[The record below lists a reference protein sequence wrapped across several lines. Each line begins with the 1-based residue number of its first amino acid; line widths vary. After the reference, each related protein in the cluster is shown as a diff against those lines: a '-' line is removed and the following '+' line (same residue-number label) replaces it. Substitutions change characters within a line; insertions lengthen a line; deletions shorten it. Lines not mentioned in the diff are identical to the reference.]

1 MAVDGYCC
9 WSFDTRDGGD
19 MGLPCVIEPELTI
32 VGRDDRDPND
42 WWYCCWTYDCQLRS
56 TFDDDDVDDWLVWW
70 WALFECGCKANGSRT
85 FGDVSCVWLD
95 DEWCCSLLDI
105 GSSFG
110 DIL

>member
-1 MAVDGYCC
+1 
-9 WSFDTRDGGD
+9 
-19 MGLPCVIEPELTI
+19 
-32 VGRDDRDPND
+32 
-42 WWYCCWTYDCQLRS
+42 
-56 TFDDDDVDDWLVWW
+56 LVWW